1 MATITTH
8 LLNGTAGTHMAGV
21 GVSLFRIEKD
31 DARSL
36 IFESATDEAGR
47 MQQTLETGSVN
58 TDSRYELV
66 IEAGAYWLNSDN
78 VSEQA
83 GPARATCT
91 EIVHRFSMPSADA
104 RYHVPFIL
112 SPHSY
117 SVWHS
122 IPEQ

>member
-1 MATITTH
+1 MAIITTH

-21 GVSLFRIEKD
+21 KVSLYRLEKD
-31 DARSL
+31 DARAL

-47 MQQTLETGSVN
+47 LQQSLAAESVD
-58 TDSRYELV
+58 TSSQYELV
-66 IEAGAYWLNSDN
+66 IAAGPYWLNSDN
-78 VSEQA
+78 MQKQA
-83 GPARATCT
+83 GLAGSTCT
-91 EIVHRFSMPSADA
+91 DIVHRFNMPNTQA

-122 IPEQ
+122 LPEL